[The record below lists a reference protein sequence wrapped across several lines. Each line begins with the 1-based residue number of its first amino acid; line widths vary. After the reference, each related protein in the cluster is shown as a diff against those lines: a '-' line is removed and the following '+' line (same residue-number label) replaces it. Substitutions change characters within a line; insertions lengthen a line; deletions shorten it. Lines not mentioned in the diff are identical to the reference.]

1 MNNYELNK
9 NLSLYKNSRKKTGSS
24 YIPGRKKIYK
34 DYKELDAVNAVVRMF
49 RGQIINTQTDDKVI
63 FNI

>member
-9 NLSLYKNSRKKTGSS
+9 NLSLYKNPREKAGSS

-34 DYKELDAVNAVVRMF
+34 GYKELDAVNAVVRMF
-49 RGQIINTQTDDKVI
+49 RGQIINTQTDEMII